1 MAISSQ
7 AGRLFAGLG
16 AALLLA
22 GAGFGLVA
30 AGQEAAEPKGVKEPP
45 KVVTDNKNTLVKT
58 HRKKLVVSASSFWPG
73 WEPEKVIDDNMETSW
88 FSQRGDAAAK
98 GTKPWVTLTF
108 PENVTVKRVTILG
121 NREAA
126 WFDGYTILN
135 GMVEFFDADG
145 KQLWVDENE
154 GIGNRR
160 DFEFKPKQPV
170 GKVRSVKFTSLKDQ
184 GDQNPY
190 DDIAIAEFMVE

>member
-58 HRKKLVVSASSFWPG
+58 HRAKLVVSASSFWPG

-108 PENVTVKRVTILG
+108 PEK
-121 NREAA
+121 
-126 WFDGYTILN
+126 
-135 GMVEFFDADG
+135 
-145 KQLWVDENE
+145 
-154 GIGNRR
+154 RR

-190 DDIAIAEFMVE
+190 DDIAIAEFMIE